1 LLSIHNLFYDIQ
13 TNVFPAQKTEKKKET
28 DEQKI
33 GAGREGGRLGSE
45 STQMWMLAMLIQ
57 GLREA

>member
-1 LLSIHNLFYDIQ
+1 M
-13 TNVFPAQKTEKKKET
+13 FPAQKTEKKKET